1 MDFLPVVRRAR
12 LSGPFPVVRI
22 LTAPPLVNSLLLSP
36 RDPLLPELAL
46 LEAYL
51 QACMFLR
58 RRVLRM
64 RLLAVLGLFLRR
76 RVLFLRH
83 LPLRMLR
90 QVLRLCLLAVLRVV
104 LVRLPLAPCFP
115 RGLL

>member
-1 MDFLPVVRRAR
+1 M
-12 LSGPFPVVRI
+12 
-22 LTAPPLVNSLLLSP
+22 LSP
-36 RDPLLPELAL
+36 RDPILPELVL

-76 RVLFLRH
+76 RVLFLRR
-83 LPLRMLR
+83 LRMLR
-90 QVLRLCLLAVLRVV
+90 RVLQLRLLAVLRVV